1 MTLLL
6 NIIVRVV
13 FGQCARLVLTL
24 YNFYDIIIIESK
36 RGGSFMSEEEYLE
49 ILHEEVMYYF
59 HISDDNYADVEEW

>member
-6 NIIVRVV
+6 NIIVRVA

-49 ILHEEVMYYF
+49 IYH
-59 HISDDNYADVEEW
+59 SSTST